1 TDYPYHFLCEA
12 LMYTG
17 QVAVIS
23 NKATW
28 QSDVIELVD
37 DVTGTATDL
46 TDPALTVDIVV
57 TIRGINC
64 RSNDYGT
71 ALSTALATASIAN
84 GKVSIP
90 GPGFQWQFEV
100 LDLSNLC
107 AGTYRLGAKVTI
119 DGFVNDLIDGTIAV
133 VEGN

>member
-1 TDYPYHFLCEA
+1 MFQ
-12 LMYTG
+12 G

-28 QSDVIELVD
+28 QSDVAELVD
-37 DVTGTATDL
+37 DDGTTTDL
-46 TDPALTVDIVV
+46 TDPLLTVDIVV
-57 TIRGINC
+57 TIRGMNC
-64 RSNDYGT
+64 RSSDYGT
-71 ALSTALATASIAN
+71 TTVSNALATASIVN
-84 GKVSIP
+84 GKVTVP

-100 LDLSNLC
+100 DDLSSLC

-119 DGFVNDLIDGTIAV
+119 DDFVTDLIDGTIVV